1 MAGAARSLAALAG
14 LAALGAGPAPRS
26 VAFLACPVAQDTG
39 PQTDMCFFA
48 EYEGRR
54 YALTN
59 PNDFGNPQ
67 LGHRVLVEAVVTNE
81 PARCGGIV
89 LDGRVSVMTEL
100 SPECDRIEPFAG
112 ETAGQIRAGTA
123 EQAQHR
129 REELDAIA
137 RDPARSLLPHRL
149 SAPAPVSVALGHPVI
164 VYYPFD
170 SDRSSGPDAER
181 MVQLAALA
189 QKTPGAGVH
198 IRAARGATLLDSGE
212 VLAERSD
219 MATRRADKVAAILV
233 GLGVPADR
241 VRAEPVDKPRT
252 PTGREDWASRF
263 VEITVTGRQGP
274 ESS

>member
-1 MAGAARSLAALAG
+1 MIGAARALAALAC
-14 LAALGAGPAPRS
+14 LATLGAGAAPQS
-26 VAFLACPVAQDTG
+26 VAFLACPIAQDTG

-59 PNDFGNPQ
+59 PNDYGNPQ
-67 LGHRVLVEAVVTNE
+67 LGHRVLVEGVVTDE

-100 SPECDRIEPFAG
+100 SPECDRIEPFSPEGAG
-112 ETAGQIRAGTA
+112 PMRAETA
-123 EQAQHR
+123 EQAQRR

-137 RDPARSLLPHRL
+137 RDPARSLRPHRL
-149 SAPAPVSVALGHPVI
+149 SAPAPISVAPGRPVI
-164 VYYPFD
+164 IYYPFD

-189 QKTPGAGVH
+189 RTMPAAMVH
-198 IRAARGATLLDSGE
+198 VRAARGATLLDSGE
-212 VLAERSD
+212 VLVERAD
-219 MATRRADKVAAILV
+219 MAARRADKVAAILV
-233 GLGVPADR
+233 GLGAPADR
-241 VRAEPVDKPRT
+241 VRAESVDEPRA

-263 VEITVTGRQGP
+263 VEITVTGR
-274 ESS
+274 